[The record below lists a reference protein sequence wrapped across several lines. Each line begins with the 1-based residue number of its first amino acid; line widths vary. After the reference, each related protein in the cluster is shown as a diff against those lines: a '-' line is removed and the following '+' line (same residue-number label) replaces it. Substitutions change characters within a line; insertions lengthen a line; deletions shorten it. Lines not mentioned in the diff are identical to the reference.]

1 MFWFIIDV
9 LALRKLGLSRPFRY
23 ILLVFFVGCMIAGV
37 IYAGVVMNA
46 ISERSNN
53 PHVSTHSSH

>member
-23 ILLVFFVGCMIAGV
+23 ILLIFFIGCMIAGV
-37 IYAGVVMNA
+37 IYAGVVMKA

>member
-23 ILLVFFVGCMIAGV
+23 ILLVFFAGCLIAGC
-37 IYAGVVMNA
+37 IYAGVVLKA
-46 ISERSNN
+46 VSKRSNS
-53 PHVSTHSSH
+53 PHVHAHSSH

>member
-23 ILLVFFVGCMIAGV
+23 ILLIFFVGCMIAGV
-37 IYAGVVMNA
+37 IYAGVVMKA